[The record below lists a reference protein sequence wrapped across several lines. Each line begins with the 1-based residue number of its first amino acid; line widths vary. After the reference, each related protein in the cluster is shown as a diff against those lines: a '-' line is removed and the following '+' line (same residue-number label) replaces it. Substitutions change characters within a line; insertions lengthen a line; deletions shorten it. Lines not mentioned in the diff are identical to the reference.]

1 MYTALTPPDGTHAI
15 ILAAAETRLSAAV
28 GYLIAKGAR
37 LRGLHPEILSAT
49 SADAGATSPLSAHFV
64 RASEIG
70 PMFIGQP
77 IPSDTLKTT
86 PSNPTIWVLGPEFT
100 ELFLDE
106 HRDARPIDLGPR
118 LTTIV
123 VAARSFHA
131 LGSAKD
137 RMAAAARPFNHQD
150 VATRHLII
158 VDALSNGEVAD
169 DTLQQ
174 EVHALAKDLKFAVT
188 NLPVPP
194 ALLNLSDASFSKVLA
209 TDGMAGSDLV
219 RRVIALSRW
228 VRESIRLLIQNGAI
242 PACDLPM
249 TDLDLVKR

>member
-1 MYTALTPPDGTHAI
+1 MDLG
-15 ILAAAETRLSAAV
+15 LAGIHRTFS
-28 GYLIAKGAR
+28 
-37 LRGLHPEILSAT
+37 H
-49 SADAGATSPLSAHFV
+49 
-64 RASEIG
+64 
-70 PMFIGQP
+70 
-77 IPSDTLKTT
+77 
-86 PSNPTIWVLGPEFT
+86 
-100 ELFLDE
+100 E

-174 EVHALAKDLKFAVT
+174 EVHALAKDLKFAET
-188 NLPVPP
+188 LIFQFRPP
-194 ALLNLSDASFSKVLA
+194 RICRMRPFRRALA
-209 TDGMAGSDLV
+209 TDGMAGF
-219 RRVIALSRW
+219 LSCSG
-228 VRESIRLLIQNGAI
+228 V
-242 PACDLPM
+242 
-249 TDLDLVKR
+249 